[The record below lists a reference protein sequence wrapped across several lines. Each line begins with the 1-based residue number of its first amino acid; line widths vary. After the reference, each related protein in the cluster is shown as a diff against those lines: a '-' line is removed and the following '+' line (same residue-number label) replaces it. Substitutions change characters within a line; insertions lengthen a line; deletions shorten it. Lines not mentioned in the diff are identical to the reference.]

1 MIRPTA
7 IGAVVSS
14 VLAFGALTGT
24 AYAQSTDVLSDY
36 FNNWYARVDQ
46 AQSSQPGW
54 VTPLVTVT
62 PRLEQEFRFDQLNQ
76 YQGTGAMVRNYGGGK
91 GLELIPTATT
101 EVVLNIPPYQVRSNI
116 KPVQGFGDDPVL
128 LVKQRLLSATADPQ
142 RPWGGDYIVTAFL
155 GFQAPTGIKAF
166 TNDAWLVTPTLA
178 AGKGFGRVDIQGTVG
193 VALPLAHEVTIGRAV
208 ATNVTFQYHL
218 DDYFW
223 PELEVNDTYWS
234 GGLRDGKNQVLLTP
248 GIIFGRFPLGGH
260 SKANFGFGYQ
270 FAVSPTLQREPALT
284 PTLDHAWIFTGRV
297 SF

>member
-1 MIRPTA
+1 MIRHTA
-7 IGAVVSS
+7 IGTVVSS
-14 VLAFGALTGT
+14 LLVLGALAGPARAAGT
-24 AYAQSTDVLSDY
+24 DAISDY

-46 AQSSQPGW
+46 AQSTQPSW

-62 PRLEQEFRFDQLNQ
+62 PRLEQEFRFDQTNQ

-101 EVVLNIPPYQVRSNI
+101 EVVLNIPPYQVRSNV

-128 LVKQRLLSATADPQ
+128 LVKQRLLSANAEQ
-142 RPWGGDYIVTAFL
+142 GDYIVTAFL

-178 AGKGFGRVDIQGTVG
+178 AGKGFGRFDVQGTVG
-193 VALPLAHEVTIGRAV
+193 VAIPMAHENTIGTAV
-208 ATNVTFQYHL
+208 ATNVTFQYRL

-270 FAVSPTLQREPALT
+270 FAVSPSLQREPALT
-284 PTLDHAWIFTGRV
+284 PTLDHAWIFTGRI

>member
-1 MIRPTA
+1 MIRRTA
-7 IGAVVSS
+7 VGAVVSS
-14 VLAFGALTGT
+14 LLVLGALAGPARAAGT
-24 AYAQSTDVLSDY
+24 DAISDY

-46 AQSSQPGW
+46 AQSTQPSW

-62 PRLEQEFRFDQLNQ
+62 PRLEQEFRFDQTNQ

-101 EVVLNIPPYQVRSNI
+101 EVVLNIPPYQVRSNV

-128 LVKQRLLSATADPQ
+128 LVKQRLLSANAEQ
-142 RPWGGDYIVTAFL
+142 GDYIVTAFL

-178 AGKGFGRVDIQGTVG
+178 AGKGFGRFDVQGTVG
-193 VALPLAHEVTIGRAV
+193 VAIPMAHENTIGTAV

-270 FAVSPTLQREPALT
+270 FAVSPSLQREPALT
-284 PTLDHAWIFTGRV
+284 PTLDHAWVFTGRV

>member
-1 MIRPTA
+1 MIRHTA
-7 IGAVVSS
+7 VGAVVSS
-14 VLAFGALTGT
+14 LLVLAGP
-24 AYAQSTDVLSDY
+24 AQAEAADVISDY
-36 FNNWYARVDQ
+36 FNTWYTRVDQ
-46 AQSSQPGW
+46 AQSTQPSW

-62 PRLEQEFRFDQLNQ
+62 PRLEQEFRFDQTNQ
-76 YQGTGAMVRNYGGGK
+76 YQGTGAMVRSYGGGK

-101 EVVLNIPPYQVRSNI
+101 EVVLNIPPYQVRSTV
-116 KPVQGFGDDPVL
+116 KPAQGFGDDPVL
-128 LVKQRLLSATADPQ
+128 LVKQRLLSANAEQ
-142 RPWGGDYIVTAFL
+142 GDYIVTAFL

-178 AGKGFGRVDIQGTVG
+178 AGKGFGRFDVQGTVG
-193 VALPLAHEVTIGRAV
+193 IAFPMAHETTIGKAV
-208 ATNVTFQYHL
+208 ATNLTLQYHVA
-218 DDYFW
+218 DYFW

-270 FAVSPTLQREPALT
+270 FAVSPSLQREPALT
-284 PTLDHAWIFTGRV
+284 PTLDHAWVFTGRV